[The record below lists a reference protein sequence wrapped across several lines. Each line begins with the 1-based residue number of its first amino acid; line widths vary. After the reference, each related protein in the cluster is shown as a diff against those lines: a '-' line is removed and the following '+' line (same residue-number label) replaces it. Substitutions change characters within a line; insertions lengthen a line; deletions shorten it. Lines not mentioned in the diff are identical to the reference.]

1 MNKNCKYII
10 FFLSFITFLIAKVNL
25 DEPFSNFK
33 SDKNYYPVKNI
44 DSKILIDGKL
54 NEAIWD
60 SLKIID
66 DFMQIDP
73 NIFSLPSQKTSV
85 RIFYNDE
92 SLYFGVKIYDDPDKV
107 VGNLAQY
114 DDWFEGFY
122 PSPYMSFVFKF
133 KENNSGCDCSRFFPR
148 YINSAQT

>member
-1 MNKNCKYII
+1 M
-10 FFLSFITFLIAKVNL
+10 NL

-66 DFMQIDP
+66 DFMQADP
-73 NIFSLPSQKTSV
+73 NIFS
-85 RIFYNDE
+85 
-92 SLYFGVKIYDDPDKV
+92 
-107 VGNLAQY
+107 
-114 DDWFEGFY
+114 
-122 PSPYMSFVFKF
+122 
-133 KENNSGCDCSRFFPR
+133 
-148 YINSAQT
+148 